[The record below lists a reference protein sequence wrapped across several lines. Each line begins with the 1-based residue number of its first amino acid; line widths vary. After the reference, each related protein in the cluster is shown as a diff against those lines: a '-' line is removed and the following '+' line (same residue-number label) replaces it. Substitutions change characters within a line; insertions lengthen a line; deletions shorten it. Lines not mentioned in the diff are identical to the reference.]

1 MTATED
7 RLSDALHAAARAVTA
22 PGLRPLEDHATPGR
36 LPADQRQPRRRWLA
50 AVASAAAVALIASLA
65 VAVSSRLHP
74 APAVRTGGLPRYYA
88 EGDLRPVIRAT
99 ATGRVTAVL
108 PNPGLR
114 PGVFGAFTTADDR
127 TFFALFEAQGA
138 GSRIYRFQVTPAG
151 RAGRL
156 VPVPGGDLGHDIATT
171 MAISPS
177 GSQLAMAVRPN
188 RVTSAPIPDKVVVLS
203 TRTGARTTWAGGQA
217 PRGEDPRSLTVSQ
230 LSWTGDG
237 REMAYLAYWDC
248 RSRNGE
254 FCPDAG
260 PVGAYEE
267 VRTLDPAGRG
277 GSLTSGRL
285 LLLAP
290 HGYVLAAAISPDG
303 AALTMLSVP
312 RQAGLGHP
320 ARGLYIIRI
329 AASGRKGRT
338 GRVLYRLPTG
348 QWHLAASFVPGPSGR
363 YLIVVTGTPAE
374 GINGWVARGRLHR
387 LAPAGRYVSFETWSG
402 AGWR

>member
-1 MTATED
+1 MTTTED
-7 RLSDALHAAARAVTA
+7 RLSDALHAAARSVTV

-36 LPADQRQPRRRWLA
+36 LPADRRQPRRRWLA

-65 VAVSSRLHP
+65 VAVSSHLHP
-74 APAVRTGGLPRYYA
+74 APAVPTGGLPRYYA

-99 ATGRVTAVL
+99 ATGRVTEVL
-108 PNPGLR
+108 PGDPGRR
-114 PGVFGAFTTADDR
+114 PGVFGTFTTADDR
-127 TFFALFEAQGA
+127 TFFVLFEAHGA

-151 RAGRL
+151 RVGRL
-156 VPVPGGDLGHDIATT
+156 VPVPGGDLGHEIATT
-171 MAISPS
+171 MAISPD

-188 RVTSAPIPDKVVVLS
+188 GVTAAPTPDEVVVLS
-203 TRTGARTTWAGGQA
+203 TRTGARTTWTGGPA

-230 LSWTGDG
+230 LSWTADG
-237 REMAYLAYWDC
+237 RELAYLAYWDC

-267 VRTLDPAGRG
+267 VRTLNPARRG

-312 RQAGLGHP
+312 RQAGLGRP

-338 GRVLYRLPTG
+338 SRVLYRLPTG
-348 QWHLAASFVPGPSGR
+348 QWHLAPAFVPGPSGR
-363 YLIVVTGTPAE
+363 YLIVVTGTPPG
-374 GINGWVARGRLHR
+374 GINGWVAHGRLHR
-387 LAPAGRYVSFETWSG
+387 LAPAGRYVFFETW
-402 AGWR
+402 